1 MEIQVI
7 SVPYRYDEHRQGAG
21 AGPSALLDD
30 GLIAAA
36 EAAGDSLSLAG
47 EAWLEPD
54 DREEGRTA
62 VNIGKLGAS
71 TAALV
76 SASRSK
82 GAGCL
87 ILAGDD
93 TAAIGIVS
101 GLQLAHGAGARIGV
115 VWIDAHGDFNTPE
128 TSYSGILA
136 GMSLAIVAGLAGPNW
151 RDAARMAAPI
161 PTDRIIV
168 GGARQLDAKE
178 AALLNVTDVR
188 LFDTKEIRD
197 AAAWQA
203 AIDRLAQHVDY
214 ITVHVD
220 VDVLDPRLVP
230 SSSTPSPNGLE
241 IDQTVDSI
249 AAVLRTGKVAALTIC
264 GMNPGGGALGKRT
277 IDSAK
282 RLITGSLPH
291 WTAAPP
297 A

>member
-1 MEIQVI
+1 MEVQVI
-7 SVPYRYDEHRQGAG
+7 SVPYRYDEHRQGTG
-21 AGPSALLDD
+21 AGPAALLDG
-30 GLIAAA
+30 GLIDAVKAS
-36 EAAGDSLSLAG
+36 GNGVRLAG
-47 EAWLEPD
+47 EAWLDPAE
-54 DREEGRTA
+54 REEGRTA

-76 SASRSK
+76 RAARST

-151 RDAARMAAPI
+151 RDAARMSAPI

-188 LFDTKEIRD
+188 VFDTQQLSD
-197 AAAWQA
+197 ATSWQH
-203 AIDRLAQHVDY
+203 AIDRLSQNVDY
-214 ITVHVD
+214 ITVHID
-220 VDVLDPRLVP
+220 IDVLDPRLVP
-230 SSSTPSPNGLE
+230 SSSTPSQNGLE
-241 IDQTVDSI
+241 IEEAVACI
-249 AAVLRTGKVAALTIC
+249 ASVLRTGKVAALTIC

-277 IDSAK
+277 IESAK
-282 RLITGSLPH
+282 QLIAGSLPH
-291 WTAAPP
+291 WTETPP